1 MQTIRDC
8 QSCGFGFDAASLHRR
23 FSKQRCAP
31 CQRQQWKAAERAIGA
46 RAAMKVVAKAVR
58 GGRIQPAAAFACA
71 DCSDAAAVY
80 DHRDYT
86 KPLQVEPVCLRC
98 NARRGPAFWSL
109 QTKAYRGLSLR
120 PVQLGLYAE

>member
-1 MQTIRDC
+1 MTHLNVC
-8 QSCGFGFDAASLHRR
+8 QSCGLGFDASALHRR

-46 RAAMKVVAKAVR
+46 RTAMKAVHNAVR
-58 GGRIQPAAAFACA
+58 SGRMQPATAFACI
-71 DCSDAAAVY
+71 DCTAPAEVY
-80 DHRDYT
+80 DHRDYN

-109 QTKAYRGLSLR
+109 QTKAYRGFSLR